1 MQKIKLKSFAQAK
14 TNTKKS
20 SVLFFSRKQISNL
33 EKFQRIDSFKSYIPI
48 GNNQSYGRISIPNN
62 DGFGIKLSSSKENNL
77 KIDFENNRIN
87 VPADLNIFNV
97 QKYLISHQLHFP
109 VVPGAMKATIGGCI
123 AADVHGKN
131 GHKYGSF
138 GDHVEKIELYSFQH
152 NKILTITKKD
162 DLFYQTIGGFG
173 VTGIIISATL
183 NVIKIHSN
191 FFYCSEFPV
200 SSPKELIKLLIENEN
215 ECDDIGAWFSISN
228 KMFYGK
234 VYAAKWGDCF
244 ESSKEPSFFISIV
257 KYMIFTFFK
266 PMLVKLLFHHLLVYL
281 IYRKTIISKKINVMN
296 LMFPLKYNQGW
307 EKFYGCSFVER
318 QFLVP
323 INQSI
328 DFFNQIVHLMAKHN
342 IYTLLSGVKLFRGN
356 RLGLMS
362 FANEGI
368 SFSIQ
373 YSTKNSKFDHELN
386 KLLVL
391 NGFPEYLAKI
401 QEVSSN
407 FPFGYKNFNTWF
419 NLATENKIN
428 SKLLKWLGVLTR

>member
-1 MQKIKLKSFAQAK
+1 VWARSANKL
-14 TNTKKS
+14 
-20 SVLFFSRKQISNL
+20 
-33 EKFQRIDSFKSYIPI
+33 
-48 GNNQSYGRISIPNN
+48 
-62 DGFGIKLSSSKENNL
+62 
-77 KIDFENNRIN
+77 
-87 VPADLNIFNV
+87 
-97 QKYLISHQLHFP
+97 
-109 VVPGAMKATIGGCI
+109 
-123 AADVHGKN
+123 
-131 GHKYGSF
+131 
-138 GDHVEKIELYSFQH
+138 
-152 NKILTITKKD
+152 D